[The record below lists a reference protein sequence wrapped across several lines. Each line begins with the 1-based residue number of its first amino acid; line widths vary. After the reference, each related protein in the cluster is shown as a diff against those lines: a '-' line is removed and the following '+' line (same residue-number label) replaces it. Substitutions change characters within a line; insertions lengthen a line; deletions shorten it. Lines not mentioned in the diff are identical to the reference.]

1 MNVIPFTLKKAIG
14 QLSAGPGR
22 MVYDRVT
29 EAIRFAGNFRGDAV
43 QFIDEPP
50 PMIDLPQKS
59 VSRIHYKP
67 ALIFGG
73 GTLVIRLRNGKRND
87 FFETFSAEEIEILIH
102 RRDVEAVNELVTEVK
117 FDLFDDTFDDMLESM
132 DDLLESDK

>member
-1 MNVIPFTLKKAIG
+1 
-14 QLSAGPGR
+14 
-22 MVYDRVT
+22 
-29 EAIRFAGNFRGDAV
+29 
-43 QFIDEPP
+43 
-50 PMIDLPQKS
+50 MIDLPQKS
-59 VSRIHYKP
+59 VSRIHFKP